1 MGADDLKST
10 LSKLKKSRAELQ
22 VLKILVE
29 EVERRRKGGEFQKL
43 TPKEMKEAF
52 RDPMWGKV
60 YQDSVQFSSF
70 ANDENLVTPIISTE
84 IPPILGFLGF

>member
-1 MGADDLKST
+1 MGADELKST
-10 LSKLKKSRAELQ
+10 ISKLKKSRAEPQ

-52 RDPMWGKV
+52 RDRPTKA
-60 YQDSVQFSSF
+60 S
-70 ANDENLVTPIISTE
+70 EREST
-84 IPPILGFLGF
+84 LAHAF